1 MKNRKSIRKNQAIA
15 GVIEAL
21 LMVALVA
28 IVISM
33 IQLIYIPDIM
43 EQREADHMDQ
53 VSNQFSYLKSMI
65 DIQMMTESDVP
76 ISSML
81 TLNSDKLPYFITM
94 PSQGIASIPDSDSA
108 YITYDNDTN
117 TLKNNITS
125 IEYKANN
132 IYFVDQTYALEG
144 GGIFLKQDNGETA
157 GVYPSI
163 SAVENEIDP
172 NKIDIRFDPFSKFIG
187 IEGKKN
193 SADKG
198 KCTIRTNYINTIPE
212 KSLLAAQDDFQIFSD
227 YPIAWKKSLENTTND
242 LVNIILDSSNPQKYV
257 EVEAR
262 GTQTLNLYITEYEI
276 NVQIGIGWIK

>member
-1 MKNRKSIRKNQAIA
+1 MKNRRGIRKNQAIA

-43 EQREADHMDQ
+43 AQREAEHMDQ

-76 ISSML
+76 ISTL
-81 TLNSDKLPYFITM
+81 LALNSDKLPYFITI
-94 PSQGIASIPDSDSA
+94 PSSGIASIPDSDSA

-117 TLKNNITS
+117 TLKHNITS
-125 IEYKANN
+125 IKYKARN
-132 IYFVDQTYALEG
+132 IYFVDQTYVLEG

-163 SAVENEIDP
+163 SAVENEFDQ
-172 NKIDIRFDPFSKFIG
+172 IDIRFDPFPKFIG

-198 KCTIRTNYINTIPE
+198 KCTIRTNYINTISE
-212 KSLLAAQDDFQIFSD
+212 KQLLAAQDDLQIFSD
-227 YPIAWKKSLENTTND
+227 YPIAWKKSLENTTNG
-242 LVNIILDSSNPQKYV
+242 LVNIILDSSDPPKYV
-257 EVEAR
+257 EIEAL
-262 GTQTLNLYITEYEI
+262 GAQTLNLYITEYEI

>member
-1 MKNRKSIRKNQAIA
+1 MKNKKITRKNHAIA

-33 IQLIYIPDIM
+33 IQLIYVPDIM
-43 EQREADHMDQ
+43 EQREAEHMDQ

-76 ISSML
+76 ISTIL
-81 TLNSDKLPYFITM
+81 KLNSDKLPYFITI
-94 PSQGIASIPDSDSA
+94 PSSGIASIPDSDSA

-117 TLKNNITS
+117 TLKHNITS
-125 IEYKANN
+125 IKYKAKN
-132 IYFVDQTYALEG
+132 IYFVAQTYILEG

-172 NKIDIRFDPFSKFIG
+172 SKIDIRFDPFPKFIG
-187 IEGKKN
+187 IEGKKA

-198 KCTIRTNYINTIPE
+198 KCTIRTNYIDTISE
-212 KSLLAAQDDFQIFSD
+212 TQLLAAQDDFQIFSD
-227 YPIAWKKSLENTTND
+227 YPIAWKKSLENTTNG
-242 LVNIILDSSNPQKYV
+242 LVKIILDSSDPPKYV
-257 EVEAR
+257 EVEAL
-262 GTQTLNLYITEYEI
+262 GAQTLNLYITEYEI

>member
-1 MKNRKSIRKNQAIA
+1 MKNRRGVRKNHAIA

-33 IQLIYIPDIM
+33 IQLIYVPDIM
-43 EQREADHMDQ
+43 EQREAEHMDQ

-94 PSQGIASIPDSDSA
+94 PSSGIASIPDSDSA

-117 TLKNNITS
+117 TLKHNITS
-125 IEYKANN
+125 IKYKVRN
-132 IYFVDQTYALEG
+132 IYFVGQTYVLEG

-163 SAVENEIDP
+163 SAVENDIDP
-172 NKIDIRFDPFSKFIG
+172 TKIDIRFDPFPKFIG
-187 IEGKKN
+187 VEGKKN

-198 KCTIRTNYINTIPE
+198 KCTIRTNYINSIPE
-212 KSLLAAQDDFQIFSD
+212 TSLLAAQDDFQIFSD
-227 YPIAWKKSLENTTND
+227 YPISWKKSLENTTNG
-242 LVNIILDSSNPQKYV
+242 LVNIILDSSNPPKYV
-257 EVEAR
+257 EVEAL
-262 GTQTLNLYITEYEI
+262 GAQTLNLYITEYEI

>member
-1 MKNRKSIRKNQAIA
+1 MKNGRSIRKNHAVA

-43 EQREADHMDQ
+43 EQREAEHMDQ
-53 VSNQFSYLKSMI
+53 VSNQFSYLKSMV
-65 DIQMMTESDVP
+65 DIQMMTESEAP
-76 ISSML
+76 ISTIL

-94 PSQGIASIPDSDSA
+94 PSSGTASIPDSDSA
-108 YITYDNDTN
+108 YITFDNN
-117 TLKNNITS
+117 TIALKHNITS
-125 IEYKANN
+125 IKYIANN
-132 IYFVDQTYALEG
+132 MYFVDQTYILEG

-163 SAVENEIDP
+163 SAVENGP
-172 NKIDIRFDPFSKFIG
+172 NEIDIRFDPFPIFIG
-187 IEGKKN
+187 IEGKKT
-193 SADKG
+193 SANIG
-198 KCTIRTNYINTIPE
+198 KCTIRTNYIDTIPE

-227 YPIAWKKSLENTTND
+227 YPIAWKKSLENTTNG
-242 LVNIILDSSNPQKYV
+242 LVNIILDSSNPPKYV
-257 EVEAR
+257 EVEAL
-262 GTQTLNLYITEYEI
+262 GAQTLNLYITEYEI

>member
-1 MKNRKSIRKNQAIA
+1 MKNRRSIRKNHAIA

-33 IQLIYIPDIM
+33 IQLIYVPDIM
-43 EQREADHMDQ
+43 EQKEAEHMDQ

-76 ISSML
+76 ISTML
-81 TLNSDKLPYFITM
+81 TLNSDKLPYFITV
-94 PSQGIASIPDSDSA
+94 PSSGMASIPDSDSA

-117 TLKNNITS
+117 TLKHNITS
-125 IEYKANN
+125 IKYKAKN
-132 IYFVDQTYALEG
+132 IYFVDQTYVLEG
-144 GGIFLKQDNGETA
+144 GGIFLKQDNGEVA

-163 SAVENEIDP
+163 TAIENVP
-172 NKIDIRFDPFSKFIG
+172 NVIDIRFDPFPKFIG
-187 IEGKKN
+187 IEGKKG

-198 KCTIRTNYINTIPE
+198 KCTIRTNYINSIPE
-212 KSLLAAQDDFQIFSD
+212 TQLLAAQDDFQIFSD
-227 YPIAWKKSLENTTND
+227 YPIAWKKSLENTTNG
-242 LVNIILDSSNPQKYV
+242 LVNIILDSSDPPKYV
-257 EVEAR
+257 EVEAL
-262 GTQTLNLYITEYEI
+262 GTKTLNLYITEYEI